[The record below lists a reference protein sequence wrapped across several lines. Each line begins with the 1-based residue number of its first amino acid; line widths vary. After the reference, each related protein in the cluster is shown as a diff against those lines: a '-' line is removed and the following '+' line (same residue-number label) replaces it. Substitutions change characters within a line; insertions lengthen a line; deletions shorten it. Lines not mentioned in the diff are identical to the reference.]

1 MSGKEGRSDG
11 PGETLPSPRSRG
23 GPQPTLPVAA
33 LLLPVTTA
41 CSGPGGGYGASDA
54 TEGVLVMLGAA
65 EMNSS
70 FEFFD
75 AADGCPS

>member
-1 MSGKEGRSDG
+1 
-11 PGETLPSPRSRG
+11 
-23 GPQPTLPVAA
+23 VAA

-65 EMNSS
+65 ELNSS